1 MQNLDL
7 VNKRIAGIDYGKR
20 RIGLAYCN
28 ELQISVNS
36 KYTIDND
43 DNLWDKLTKFF
54 SEDRIEVVVVGYPTT
69 IDGSKTEFHTEIESF
84 IEKIKDIFKLPVY
97 MQDEYKTS
105 IDSVD
110 LMISS
115 GYGKKKRSKKGAKD
129 KIAAAL
135 ILQNFIEEN

>member
-1 MQNLDL
+1 MQNTDL
-7 VNKRIAGIDYGKR
+7 INKRIAGIDYGKK

-36 KYTIDND
+36 KYTINND
-43 DNLWDKLTKFF
+43 DSIWDKLTKFF
-54 SEDRIEVVVVGYPTT
+54 IEDRIQVVVVGYPST
-69 IDGSKTEFHTEIESF
+69 IDGSQTEFHKEIESF
-84 IEKIKDIFKLPVY
+84 IEIIKEKYKLPVY
-97 MQDEYKTS
+97 IQDEYKTS
-105 IDSVD
+105 IYSVD

-135 ILQNFIEEN
+135 ILQSFIEEN

>member
-1 MQNLDL
+1 MQNKDL
-7 VNKRIAGIDYGKR
+7 LNMRIAGIDYGKK
-20 RIGLAYCN
+20 RIGLAFCN

-43 DNLWDKLTKFF
+43 DKVWDKLQKFF
-54 SEDRIEVVVVGYPTT
+54 NEERIQAVVVGYPAT
-69 IDGSKTEFHTEIESF
+69 IDGSKSEFHTEIESF
-84 IEKIKDIFKLPVY
+84 IEKIKEKYNLPVY

-105 IDSVD
+105 VYSVD

-115 GYGKKKRSKKGAKD
+115 GYGKKKRLKKGAKD

-135 ILQNFIEEN
+135 ILQNFLEEN

>member
-1 MQNLDL
+1 MQKLEII
-7 VNKRIAGIDYGKR
+7 NKRIAGIDYGKR

-43 DNLWDKLTKFF
+43 INLWNKL
-54 SEDRIEVVVVGYPTT
+54 SEFLYEERIQIIVVGYPTT
-69 IDGSKTEFHTEIESF
+69 YDGSKTEFHEEIESF
-84 IEKIKDIFKLPVY
+84 IEILKEKYNLPVY
-97 MQDEYKTS
+97 IQDEYKTS
-105 IDSVD
+105 ADSVD

-135 ILQNFIEEN
+135 ILQSFLEEN

>member
-1 MQNLDL
+1 MQKLEL
-7 VNKRIAGIDYGKR
+7 LNKRIAGIDYGKK

-36 KYTIDND
+36 KLTIDND
-43 DNLWDKLTKFF
+43 SQVWEKLKKFF
-54 SEDRIEVVVVGYPTT
+54 EEDRIQVVVVGFPNTNDAT
-69 IDGSKTEFHTEIESF
+69 QTEFHKEIETF
-84 IEKIKDIFKLPVY
+84 IEIVKEKYKLPVY
-97 MQDEYKTS
+97 VQDEFKTS
-105 IDSVD
+105 VYSVD

-135 ILQNFIEEN
+135 ILQSFIEEN